1 MKVEVGAY
9 AWFEKEDLSEFQM
22 AALRKEMTIIPSKAE
37 GYGEDDDPPKP
48 IFMYRETASRFGIA
62 REYFIE
68 RRQNRHQIDFRTTKG
83 SDDFLPVAFNTDD
96 YTLRIE
102 QKQAL
107 DAVQQ
112 QFEAGRHG
120 GIVRA
125 VPGWGKTVLGCAV
138 IAALNVPTLVVVH
151 KDFLMEQWR
160 KRILGDPVEDL
171 PPLLPGASV
180 GLVQQDVCDFR
191 GHSIVL
197 AMVHSLA
204 AREYE
209 KALYE
214 WPGLV
219 MVDECHRMGAY
230 TWAPVPAK
238 FPARY
243 RLGLSATPKRKDGA
257 DAVFYYHLGPI
268 MFAAKEKRLL
278 PKIKRVWTKFKL
290 IKTERFNPNLAK
302 KGTVL
307 RFLCASVFRN
317 RLIVETMIEALR
329 ADRKLIVLSE
339 RLNHLDR
346 LNQLLREQWPEQYGS
361 VPSVGYYVGG
371 RKKEQLAEASKA
383 RVIFATWQFAS
394 EGLDIPA
401 LDTLFM
407 ATPMSDVEQAVG
419 RILRPFEGK
428 KDPIVVDFRDD
439 AIPLFKRMGK
449 TRDRFYDKLG

>member
-1 MKVEVGAY
+1 MKVVLDSY
-9 AWFEKEDLSEFQM
+9 AWFEKADLNAYQIE
-22 AALRKEMTIIPSKAE
+22 ALKREMTIIPQKAQ
-37 GYGEDDDPPKP
+37 GFGPDDEDPKP
-48 IFMYRETASRFGIA
+48 IRMYSERGNKFGVA

-68 RRQNRHQIDFRTTKG
+68 RRQARHQIEHATTMG
-83 SDDFLPVAFNTDD
+83 SDDWLPADFNTDD

-102 QKQAL
+102 QQQAL
-107 DAVQQ
+107 DAVQR

-138 IAALNVPTLVVVH
+138 ITALRVPTLVVVH

-160 KRILGDPVEDL
+160 LRILGDPEKQI
-171 PPLLPGASV
+171 PPLIPDASV

-191 GHSIVL
+191 GRTVVL

-204 AREYE
+204 ARQYDPD
-209 KALYE
+209 LYN

-219 MVDECHRMGAY
+219 MVDECHRVGAQ

-243 RLGLSATPKRKDGA
+243 RLGLSATPRRKDGA
-257 DAVFYYHLGPI
+257 DNVFYYHLGPV
-268 MFAAKEKRLL
+268 MFSAKEKRMK

-290 IKTERFNPNLAK
+290 VKTERFNPNLAK
-302 KGTVL
+302 KGIVL

-317 RLIVETMIEALR
+317 QLIVDLMIEALR
-329 ADRKLIVLSE
+329 KDRKLIILSE

-346 LNQLLREQWPEQYGS
+346 LNQMLRDSWPQQYGK

-371 RKKEQLAEASKA
+371 RKKAQLAEAAKA
-383 RVIFATWQFAS
+383 RVIFATYQFAS

-428 KDPIVVDFRDD
+428 KEPIVVDFRDD
-439 AIPLFKRMGK
+439 TIPLFKRMGK
-449 TRDRFYDKLG
+449 TRDKYYDRVS